1 MFRARWIPVFRFYS
15 QLWPVI
21 DEVNFSNRRIKWLY
35 DFPKL
40 VFPIQNIDWR
50 CALSMRSRPHNA
62 VLLFNNPQM
71 LIAYKAKLAL
81 YFVFI
86 TIYYMSVAAFSYST
100 WLLTLGPFL
109 KKKNR
114 HLAHVMWVTDGIK
127 RNKAAE
133 TYNLALVYT
142 YSIHS
147 HSNDQCKSMDGKCL
161 LFLQE
166 KKIARKRY
174 SNGLNRHKMT

>member
-1 MFRARWIPVFRFYS
+1 MFRAKWIPVFRFYS

-86 TIYYMSVAAFSYST
+86 TIYYMSVAAFAYST

-109 KKKNR
+109 KKKTDIWHMSCGLQMVSRETKLQRLTIWPWCTHTASTPILMTNASQWMGSVFSFCKR
-114 HLAHVMWVTDGIK
+114 RRLQGKGTVMG
-127 RNKAAE
+127 
-133 TYNLALVYT
+133 
-142 YSIHS
+142 
-147 HSNDQCKSMDGKCL
+147 
-161 LFLQE
+161 
-166 KKIARKRY
+166 
-174 SNGLNRHKMT
+174 

>member
-1 MFRARWIPVFRFYS
+1 MTSHFGS
-15 QLWPVI
+15 
-21 DEVNFSNRRIKWLY
+21 
-35 DFPKL
+35 
-40 VFPIQNIDWR
+40 
-50 CALSMRSRPHNA
+50 
-62 VLLFNNPQM
+62 
-71 LIAYKAKLAL
+71 
-81 YFVFI
+81 
-86 TIYYMSVAAFSYST
+86 
-100 WLLTLGPFL
+100 FL
-109 KKKNR
+109 KEKTR

-142 YSIHS
+142 YSIYY

-166 KKIARKRY
+166 KKSARKRY